1 MTSIAALQC
10 VERGVLGLDDDVS
23 GILHEFRDLEVLSG
37 FDGEGRPVLRRA
49 EGRVTL
55 RFVDLDFFFFLP
67 LGYFL
72 FLQDPPPPPPPP
84 APQIQGTGGQAALF
98 SKALNEKKTDIS

>member
-37 FDGEGRPVLRRA
+37 FDGDGRPVLRRA

-55 RFVDLDFFFFLP
+55 RFVDFVFSSSSFL
-67 LGYFL
+67 
-72 FLQDPPPPPPPP
+72 
-84 APQIQGTGGQAALF
+84 APF
-98 SKALNEKKTDIS
+98 SLYCGAT